1 MRIDTKLNISE
12 YMDVVS
18 EIVDGHFDDDGNYVP
33 HIGKIAA
40 MEAFFNHCVKEHRF
54 ELQEQ
59 SEENPYPID
68 IVFTDDDFVT
78 AFNDAVDDTYKS
90 SMNFGNA
97 YRDALKI
104 VEDKRSSIGRVVT
117 MISAFVEQYF
127 TPDNLAKLF
136 GDSNRF
142 QEIASGENVV
152 SFVEQALNKQ

>member
-1 MRIDTKLNISE
+1 MRINTKLNISD

-18 EIVDGHFDDDGNYVP
+18 EIVDGYFDDDGNYVP

-40 MEAFFNHCVKEHRF
+40 MEAFFNHCVKEHDYKIQA
-54 ELQEQ
+54 E
-59 SEENPYPID
+59 SDGNAYPIEV
-68 IVFTDDDFVT
+68 VFADDEFIA
-78 AFNDAVDDTYKS
+78 AFNDAVDDIYRTS
-90 SMNFGNA
+90 INFGNA

-104 VEDKRSSIGRVVT
+104 VDDKKSSVGRAVT
-117 MISAFVEQYF
+117 MIATFVEQYF

-152 SFVEQALNKQ
+152 SFVEQVLNKQ